1 MLTIR
6 LTLVIIKTTY
16 LPYGDN
22 FQIQRERER
31 ERDTMTSVT
40 PCKRTYIY
48 RLFNT
53 VRN

>member
-22 FQIQRERER
+22 FQIQRER
-31 ERDTMTSVT
+31 DTMTSVT